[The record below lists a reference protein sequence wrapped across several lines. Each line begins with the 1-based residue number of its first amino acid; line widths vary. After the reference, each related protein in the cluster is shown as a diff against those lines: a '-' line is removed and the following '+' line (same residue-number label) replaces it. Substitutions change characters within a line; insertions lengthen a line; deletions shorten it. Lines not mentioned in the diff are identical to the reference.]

1 MKERLLKN
9 NFKSVDIIKLVCSI
23 ILIFF
28 VIVPLIFILVELKDV
43 NFAEVVSSEKFLS
56 ALGNSVLVS
65 IVTTIIAILFAFV
78 LSYLLANTTCRFK
91 GIFSVLIT
99 IPMLIPSISH
109 GMGLTILLGDNGL
122 LTNLLGLK
130 VNIYGFTGVMLGSFM
145 YSFPVA
151 FLMFNDIF
159 RYEDRSVYDVADIM
173 GIPKYRQFLD
183 ITLPYIAKPL
193 ISIFFAV
200 FTMIFTD
207 YGVSMMVGG
216 RFVTLPL
223 YMYNEVIGQLNFG
236 VGAIISLVLII
247 PAIIALIIDIK
258 YKGSDD
264 NSSRKQYMIRS
275 TKLKNI
281 VCYVLCG
288 LALFFVLLPIVSFCF
303 IGFINKFP
311 IDNTFGV
318 LNFKKLLDM
327 NVLQY
332 LGNSIIIAILV
343 GMLGTILSYGMA
355 YLTSR
360 TKSNLMN
367 KVMHIL
373 SMLSLAI
380 PGIVLGISYS
390 LMYGGSDFANSLFI
404 LIIINILHF
413 FSSPYIMAYN
423 AFNKVNKNY
432 EIVSETLHINKFRY
446 IIDILI
452 PDTSDTMMEMFSY
465 YFVNSMVTISA
476 VSFLANTNTNPLSL
490 LINQLEG
497 QMLIECVAIVSM
509 IILIINCAV
518 KLLVYILKRFRGK
531 KYAR

>member
-1 MKERLLKN
+1 MKDRLFKHNVKN
-9 NFKSVDIIKLVCSI
+9 VDIVKLICAIV
-23 ILIFF
+23 LIFF
-28 VIVPLIFILVELKDV
+28 IIVPLIFILVELKDV
-43 NFAEVVSSEKFLS
+43 NFGEVISSQKFLS
-56 ALGNSVLVS
+56 ALGNSFLVS
-65 IVTTIIAILFAFV
+65 IVTSIISIVFAFL
-78 LSYLLANTTCRFK
+78 LSYMIANSTCRFK

-99 IPMLIPSISH
+99 VPMLIPSISH
-109 GMGLTILLGDNGL
+109 GMGLTILFGDNGFI
-122 LTNLLGLK
+122 TNLLGINIK
-130 VNIYGFTGVMLGSFM
+130 IYGFTGVMLGSFM

-151 FLMFNDIF
+151 YLMFNDIF
-159 RYEDRSVYDVADIM
+159 RYEDRSVYNVADIM
-173 GIPKYRQFLD
+173 GIPKYRQFFD

-207 YGVSMMVGG
+207 YGVAMMVGG
-216 RFVTLPL
+216 KFVTLPL

-258 YKGSDD
+258 YKGNEDD
-264 NSSRKQYMIRS
+264 SNKKQNMIRS

-288 LALFFVLLPIVSFCF
+288 LALFFVLLPIIAFCL

-311 IDNTFGV
+311 IDNSFGV

-355 YLTSR
+355 YLTTR

-367 KVMHIL
+367 RVMHIL

-390 LMYGGSDFANSLFI
+390 LMYGGSNFANSLFI
-404 LIIINILHF
+404 LILINILHF
-413 FSSPYIMAYN
+413 FSSPYLMAYN
-423 AFNKVNKNY
+423 AFNKVNRNY
-432 EIVSETLHINKFRY
+432 EIVSETLRIKKFRY
-446 IIDILI
+446 ILDILV
-452 PDTSDTMMEMFSY
+452 PETTDTMLEMFSY

-476 VSFLANTNTNPLSL
+476 VSFLANTNTNPLAL

-497 QMLIECVAIVSM
+497 QMLIECAAIVSM
-509 IILIINCAV
+509 MILVINCIV
-518 KLLVYILKRFRGK
+518 KLLVYIINRYRGK
-531 KYAR
+531 KYAK